1 MAGNLSAPLLSR
13 LALSSGKLKTLAQ
26 GLKQIA
32 DDSFDNVGR
41 LIKATRL
48 ADGLE
53 LNQVTVPIGVLMVIF
68 ESRPD
73 ALPQVSSHFSPL
85 SAFFLITYNLLP
97 IFCQQSFIFQYF
109 LNQYFFKSVFFKS
122 VFFQY

>member
-1 MAGNLSAPLLSR
+1 MIIFYFLLQRSEIIYRLSELLIDRQEEILKANQRDLDEARIAGNLAAPLLSR
-13 LALSSGKLKTLAQ
+13 LALSSSKIRTLAD

-48 ADGLE
+48 SDNLE

-73 ALPQVSSHFSPL
+73 ALPQVML
-85 SAFFLITYNLLP
+85 SLF
-97 IFCQQSFIFQYF
+97 
-109 LNQYFFKSVFFKS
+109 
-122 VFFQY
+122 